1 MILITQNFYYMTE
14 RIKKFLFDI
23 LFSIEAIEEFLK
35 GYDFV
40 KYQNDL
46 KTKSA
51 VERQL
56 GIIGEAVNQISKEE
70 NDLKLKNSREI
81 VNFRNRIIHSYDSV
95 DDNIVW
101 AIKTNHLPILKSEIE
116 KLLDINTAHN

>member
-1 MILITQNFYYMTE
+1 MTE
-14 RIKKFLFDI
+14 QVKKYLFDI
-23 LFSIEAIEEFLK
+23 LFSIEAIESFLND
-35 GYDFV
+35 YDFN

-46 KTKSA
+46 KTQSA

-56 GIIGEAVNQISKEE
+56 GIIGEAVNQITKIETDFE
-70 NDLKLKNSREI
+70 LQNSREI
-81 VNFRNRIIHSYDSV
+81 VNFRNRIIHAYDSV

-116 KLLDINTAHN
+116 KIFNINTAHNKC